1 MALYQLDEFK
11 SLLASDNW
19 AYFNR
24 RLPIQTLDNLG
35 WEDSDLL
42 TMLFGLSDNDFQHTV
57 PKCKIENYP
66 HADYVDADQYEIYW
80 DTENLVR
87 QTLITETTLCMS
99 LKIAIITNKYGR
111 ISGLVT
117 LKPSGSSWRR

>member
-11 SLLASDNW
+11 QLLASDNW
-19 AYFNR
+19 CYFNR

-42 TMLFGLSDNDFQHTV
+42 TMLFGLTDDDFQHTV
-57 PKCKIENYP
+57 ENCKIENYL

-80 DTENLVR
+80 DTEELVR
-87 QTLITETTLCMS
+87 QTLITNTTLCMS
-99 LKIAIITNKYGR
+99 LKIAIIKNEYGR
-111 ISGLVT
+111 ICGIVS
-117 LKPSGSSWRR
+117 LKPSGSSWR